1 MTDGAPASPRIL
13 VLPHVPVIGGAG
25 LYNRA
30 AIAALARRAAVTLA
44 GDAAEAYGDIAA
56 STAVADF
63 VLPPRPVLPAYAGA
77 SRRAFLYHAF
87 CAPIRATASFRWA
100 RRHAG
105 VLAEYDAIVV
115 TSSIDLPFL
124 AAIAAAGIRA
134 RRVCIVQ
141 ENAFLSGARGTT
153 QRRLLRSVDTV
164 VSISRSW
171 SARAA
176 MQGIASIVA
185 ANPFDVAAALPSDDT
200 LAGYDFVFLGGSAR
214 IKGIALFLALIERLS
229 TARPVRA
236 MLVGAVD
243 ASWQARIEATR
254 AMLTARGSSLSV
266 AGFVADVAPFLRDAR
281 LLLLPITDPHFCRP
295 AIEAGLCGRTF
306 VVSDL
311 PGLED
316 FADPGTNCLMAPP
329 GDVAAW
335 LAVCTRLLDG
345 RDERTRLAAA
355 NHTHA
360 LTAFSAAGFDAAW
373 RQVVDRCR

>member
-1 MTDGAPASPRIL
+1 M
-13 VLPHVPVIGGAG
+13 LPHVPVIGGAG

-30 AIAALARRAAVTLA
+30 AIAALARRAAVTLVGDTA
-44 GDAAEAYGDIAA
+44 GAYGDIAA
-56 STAVADF
+56 SGAVADF
-63 VLPPRPVLPAYAGA
+63 ALPPRPVLPAYAGA
-77 SRRAFLYHAF
+77 SRRAFLFHAF
-87 CAPIRATASFRWA
+87 RAPMRAVASFRWA

-105 VLAEYDAIVV
+105 ILAEYDAIVV

-124 AAIAAAGIRA
+124 AAVAAAGVRA
-134 RRVCIVQ
+134 RRICIVQ

-153 QRRLLRSVDTV
+153 QRRLLRSVNTL

-176 MQGIASIVA
+176 MHGIASIVA
-185 ANPFDVAAALPSDDT
+185 ANPFDVAAAPSDDIV
-200 LAGYDFVFLGGSAR
+200 AGYDLVFLGGSAR

-229 TARPVRA
+229 ASRPVRA

-243 ASWQARIEATR
+243 APWQARIEATR
-254 AMLTARGSSLSV
+254 AMLTARGSLLSV
-266 AGFVADVAPFLRDAR
+266 PGFVADVAPFLRDAR

-311 PGLED
+311 SGLED

-335 LAVCTRLLDG
+335 LAVCTRLLDD
-345 RDERTRLAAA
+345 RDERIRLAAA
-355 NHTHA
+355 NRTHA
-360 LTAFSAAGFDAAW
+360 LTTFSAAGFDAAW
-373 RQVVDRCR
+373 QQVADRCR